1 MKIKQFFGFAIVGAS
16 NTLISYC
23 IYAILVLLHIN
34 YVVANIIGYIVSIF
48 NAYYWNTKVVFKKEK
63 GERRIWWKV
72 LMKTFISYA
81 GTGLILS
88 NILLVI
94 WVDGFNIHE
103 MIAPIVNMLITVP
116 LNYILNKYWAYKQE
130 T

>member
-16 NTLISYC
+16 NMLISYC
-23 IYAILVLLHIN
+23 VYAILVLLHIN
-34 YVVANIIGYIVSIF
+34 YVVANLIGYVVSIF
-48 NAYYWNTKVVFKKEK
+48 NAYYWNNRVVFKKKK
-63 GERRIWWKV
+63 GECRIWWKV

-116 LNYILNKYWAYKQE
+116 LNYILNKYWAYKE
-130 T
+130 EI

>member
-1 MKIKQFFGFAIVGAS
+1 MKIKQFFGFTIVGAS

-48 NAYYWNTKVVFKKEK
+48 NAYYWNNKVVFKKEK
-63 GERRIWWKV
+63 GEHRVWWKV
-72 LMKTFISYA
+72 LMKTFISYS

-88 NILLVI
+88 NILLII

-116 LNYILNKYWAYKQE
+116 LNYILNKYWAYKQK

>member
-1 MKIKQFFGFAIVGAS
+1 MKIKQFFGFTIVGAS

-34 YVVANIIGYIVSIF
+34 YVAANIIGYIVSIF
-48 NAYYWNTKVVFKKEK
+48 NAYYWNNRIVFKKEK

-72 LMKTFISYA
+72 LLKTFISYA
-81 GTGLILS
+81 GIGLILS
-88 NILLVI
+88 NILLFVL
-94 WVDGFNIHE
+94 VDGFNIHE

-116 LNYILNKYWAYKQE
+116 LNYISNKYWAYKQE
-130 T
+130 P

>member
-23 IYAILVLLHIN
+23 IYAM
-34 YVVANIIGYIVSIF
+34 ANIIGYIVSIF

>member
-1 MKIKQFFGFAIVGAS
+1 MKIKEFFGFAIVGAS

-23 IYAILVLLHIN
+23 IYAILVLFHIN

-48 NAYYWNTKVVFKKEK
+48 NAYYWNNKVVFKKEK
-63 GERRIWWKV
+63 GEHRVWWKV
-72 LMKTFISYA
+72 LMKTFISYS

-116 LNYILNKYWAYKQE
+116 LNYILNKYWAYKQK